1 MINARVRACCPSCVC
16 FRSGPKEAGKPL
28 GKNCWALKRGQ
39 IQQKKNY
46 YFITDARLFWVFFK
60 RAIKM
65 MMPSYHHYECA
76 SYQWW
81 GLNRTQVFTFHWT
94 SPASLS
100 LYLPSA
106 CPQLRDMTSANNHK
120 GHTACVKTINVM
132 SDRLPLRRQKP
143 LPRPHILFHQSL
155 SATEEAQ
162 HDTTFGKSLQWTAW
176 LLHFFFLLLIY

>member
-1 MINARVRACCPSCVC
+1 MHESELVVPPVYVLGQGQRKRENPWEKTAEHWK
-16 FRSGPKEAGKPL
+16 RSNTA
-28 GKNCWALKRGQ
+28 
-39 IQQKKNY
+39 KNY
-46 YFITDARLFWVFFK
+46 YFISDARLLFFFFK

-65 MMPSYHHYECA
+65 MIPSYHRYECA

-106 CPQLRDMTSANNHK
+106 CPHLRDMTSANNHK
-120 GHTACVKTINVM
+120 GHTACVKTINIM

-143 LPRPHILFHQSL
+143 FFPPHIISSIIDSHRGS
-155 SATEEAQ
+155 
-162 HDTTFGKSLQWTAW
+162 TAR
-176 LLHFFFLLLIY
+176 HNFR

>member
-1 MINARVRACCPSCVC
+1 MTVINARVRACCPSCVC

-28 GKNCWALKRGQ
+28 GKNCWALKEVKYS
-39 IQQKKNY
+39 KKIAISELMLGC
-46 YFITDARLFWVFFK
+46 FGFFK

-76 SYQWW
+76 SYQRW
-81 GLNRTQVFTFHWT
+81 GLKRTQVFTFHWT

-100 LYLPSA
+100 LYLLSA

-120 GHTACVKTINVM
+120 GHTACVKTINIM

-143 LPRPHILFHQSL
+143 FPRPHIISSIIVSHRGS
-155 SATEEAQ
+155 
-162 HDTTFGKSLQWTAW
+162 TAR
-176 LLHFFFLLLIY
+176 HNFR